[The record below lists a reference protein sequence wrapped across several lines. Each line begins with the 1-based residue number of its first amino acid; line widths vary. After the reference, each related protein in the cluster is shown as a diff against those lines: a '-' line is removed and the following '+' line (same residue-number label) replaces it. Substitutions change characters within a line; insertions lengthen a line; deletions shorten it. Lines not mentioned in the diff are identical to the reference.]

1 MRFNKK
7 QVRTVGRGVFLLNL
21 IFQRFFRINAQC
33 AYNIHYTSRVS
44 FPERIRLTG
53 TPGCMEAE
61 ICFASSI
68 GCYIQARNGVIMDN
82 SVRFA
87 AGVRL
92 ISANHDEVDRAV
104 FSSEPPITLHRN
116 VWLGA
121 NVVVLPGVEIGENTI
136 IGAGSIVTHDI
147 PANMLAA
154 GVPCKVMRSLRSG
167 VEAA

>member
-1 MRFNKK
+1 MKFNKK
-7 QVRTVGRGVFLLNL
+7 QLRSIGLGVFVVNAF
-21 IFQRFFRINAQC
+21 FQRVLRINAHC
-33 AYNIHYTSRVS
+33 SHNFHYTSRISFAERVEFTGDVS
-44 FPERIRLTG
+44 CR
-53 TPGCMEAE
+53 EAE

-68 GCYIQARNGVIMDN
+68 ACYIQARNGVRMDR

-92 ISANHDEVDRAV
+92 ISANHDEVDRSK
-104 FSSEPPITLHRN
+104 FTTHRPILLSRN

-147 PANMLAA
+147 PANVLAA
-154 GVPCKVMRSLRSG
+154 GVPCRVIRPLQPEVIAS
-167 VEAA
+167 